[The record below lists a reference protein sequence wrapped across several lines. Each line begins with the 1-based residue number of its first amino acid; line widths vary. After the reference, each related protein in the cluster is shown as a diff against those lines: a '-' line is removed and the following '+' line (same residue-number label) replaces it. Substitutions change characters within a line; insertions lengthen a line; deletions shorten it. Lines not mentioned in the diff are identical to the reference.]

1 MAPSA
6 EVLEVFYDLL
16 HDADIR
22 DYALKN
28 FLYEVPGIRKK
39 LFIKEVQKITPS
51 MQEDDIEFAEGVG
64 GLRPQVIDKK
74 TKSLFLG
81 EAKIETGE
89 GIVFNM
95 TPSPGATSCLGNA
108 FTDAQLIAK
117 HLGIK
122 FDVKMFN
129 KELVK

>member
-1 MAPSA
+1 M
-6 EVLEVFYDLL
+6 

-39 LFIKEVQKITPS
+39 LFAKEVQKIVPS
-51 MQEDDIEFAEGVG
+51 MTADDIEFADGVG

-74 TKSLFLG
+74 TKKLFLG

-108 FTDAQLIAK
+108 FTDTELICK
-117 HLGIK
+117 HLGATFNSK
-122 FDVKMFN
+122 QFN
-129 KELVK
+129 KELVT